1 MFGTIAKPVYVPV
14 DDSTGYICKSCG
26 KRFLKQTTF
35 NQHSKLHTKSPTCGE
50 CGVLF
55 FTKKRFLNHLCNKQ
69 IVGKGIL
76 NEGDP
81 YSCISELRFQLKKR
95 GEDTTKIRN
104 LEFDTIQL
112 KAAITDIAEEL
123 GVTEQHTTRQFTLLI
138 DKQIAKEDIT
148 EITNKTETSIIIK
161 DNSDCQ
167 ELLLFGETNKQVF
180 EARLEIEQILK
191 RMEYEELENKV
202 EDIEKT
208 VNVEKKNKTPVMISK
223 KSRQDIIKELTKAYE
238 EKLTK
243 LDDYQL
249 MSKLQNLRL

>member
-1 MFGTIAKPVYVPV
+1 MWCP
-14 DDSTGYICKSCG
+14 
-26 KRFLKQTTF
+26 FL
-35 NQHSKLHTKSPTCGE
+35 H
-50 CGVLF
+50 
-55 FTKKRFLNHLCNKQ
+55 KKRFLNHLCNKQ

-95 GEDTTKIRN
+95 REETTKIRN

-123 GVTEQHTTRQFTLLI
+123 GVTEQFTLLI

-180 EARLEIEQILK
+180 EARQILK
-191 RMEYEELENKV
+191 RTEYEELENKV

-208 VNVEKKNKTPVMISK
+208 VNVEKENKAPVMISK

-243 LDDYQL
+243 SDDYQL